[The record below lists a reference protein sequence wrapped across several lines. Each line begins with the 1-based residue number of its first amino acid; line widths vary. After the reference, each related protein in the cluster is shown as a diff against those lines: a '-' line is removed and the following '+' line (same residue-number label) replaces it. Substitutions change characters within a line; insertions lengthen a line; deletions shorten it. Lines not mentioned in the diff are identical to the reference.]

1 MTLMLFTLDAFAS
14 KSMIHE
20 SKKRKLLGETDKIQV
35 LAVFEANEK
44 LHNSFYKY
52 DAKKVEV
59 EAKNVAKA
67 IEAIKNTEVKRLL
80 SFSKGKL
87 EEISASVDRKKNNE
101 NYHLFSMAVIHI
113 LKSYDLGKKY
123 NGYGCPMVKKKWV
136 QNTKKGIKVYNPY
149 DPSMPHC
156 GGMETHYH

>member
-1 MTLMLFTLDAFAS
+1 
-14 KSMIHE
+14 MIHE

-67 IEAIKNTEVKRLL
+67 IEAIKNTEVKRL

-113 LKSYDLGKKY
+113 LKSYDLEKSIMDMAVRWLRR
-123 NGYGCPMVKKKWV
+123 NGFKI
-136 QNTKKGIKVYNPY
+136 QKGIKVYNPY